1 MKEFNAYYTSNAII
15 TVKAL
20 SLEEAKAKVP
30 SKITEAL
37 SGKTGDLW
45 CVEEAR

>member
-1 MKEFNAYYTSNAII
+1 MRLFNAYYTSNEII
-15 TVKAL
+15 TIKAL

-30 SKITEAL
+30 SKVTEPL

-45 CVEEAR
+45 CVEEA